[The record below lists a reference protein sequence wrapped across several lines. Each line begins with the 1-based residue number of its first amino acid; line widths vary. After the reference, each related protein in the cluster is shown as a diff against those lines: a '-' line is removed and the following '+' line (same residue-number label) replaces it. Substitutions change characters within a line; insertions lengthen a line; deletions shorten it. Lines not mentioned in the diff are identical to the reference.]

1 MMKHILRNTRYLTG
15 ILVISIAI
23 VSLCL
28 NHSNTKTHVK
38 VEPIQI
44 ANVPLKN
51 SIKEISIPIKVTKEK
66 TVNISKVIRTVGN
79 TGNEGTDKQV
89 HITIIN

>member
-1 MMKHILRNTRYLTG
+1 MMKHIFRNIKYLTG

-28 NHSNTKTHVK
+28 SNTKTHVK
-38 VEPIQI
+38 VLPIQI

-79 TGNEGTDKQV
+79 TGNGGTDKQV